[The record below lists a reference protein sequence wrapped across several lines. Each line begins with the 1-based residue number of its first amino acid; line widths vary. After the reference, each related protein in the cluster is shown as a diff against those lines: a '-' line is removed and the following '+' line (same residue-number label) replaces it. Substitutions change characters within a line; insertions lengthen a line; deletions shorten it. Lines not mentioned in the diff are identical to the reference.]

1 MNDMIIRKATE
12 EDNNAIFELN
22 RDELGYSFDR
32 EKALKHLRLLSSRQD
47 HCILVAVIDG
57 SVAGYIHASNYELM
71 YSDSVK
77 NILGL
82 AVFRRFARKGV
93 GRKLLNA
100 AEDWAKEDGAAGI
113 RLNSS
118 SFRKGAHLFYESCG
132 YTKNKEQFNFSKLL

>member
-1 MNDMIIRKATE
+1 MNDIIIRKATE
-12 EDNNAIFELN
+12 EDNDAIFELN
-22 RDELGYSFDR
+22 RDELGYSFGR
-32 EKALKHLRLLSSRQD
+32 EKTLQHLRLLSSRQD

-57 SVAGYIHASNYELM
+57 SVAGYIHASNYELI
-71 YSDSVK
+71 YSNPMK

-82 AVFRRFARKGV
+82 AVFRSFARKGV

-100 AEDWAKEDGAAGI
+100 VEDWAKEDGAAGI

-132 YTKNKEQFNFSKLL
+132 YTKNKEQFNFSKFL